1 MSGRRRK
8 AKSYHHGDLRE
19 ALIAAT
25 DKILSTRGVEGF
37 SLRDVARRAGV
48 SPAAPAHHFGSA
60 AGLLTEVATR
70 AFKDFTQALRA
81 GAERGGEDPG
91 ERLRGQGV
99 AYVRFALSQPG
110 RYSLMFRRDLLL
122 PDDPHL
128 RAASHEAYGE
138 LEAAIRRV
146 LEMSRE
152 QSLNRAAQAAI
163 IGAWAIVHG
172 FASLAL
178 DGKLAPFVGAQAL
191 HGSLEDLL
199 PDVLANYRPG

>member
-8 AKSYHHGDLRE
+8 AKPYHHGDLRE

-25 DKILSTRGVEGF
+25 DRILSARGVEGF

-81 GAERGGEDPG
+81 GAERGGKDPV
-91 ERLRGQGV
+91 ERLRGQGA

-128 RAASHEAYGE
+128 QAASYEAYAE

-172 FASLAL
+172 FAGLAL
-178 DGKLAPFVGAQAL
+178 DGKLAPFVGAKAL
-191 HGSLEDLL
+191 YGSLEDLL
-199 PDVLANYRPG
+199 PDVLANFRPG